1 MPSHSAAR
9 VAALLGQGPVSRGPA
24 PAMAPSIQRQ
34 AALLCAVTLFGVYSV
49 RVILAQ
55 DSSNVQRDLGCVEL
69 WSGVG
74 AIAQAAQEAGEAAA
88 TFDKVNCASQ
98 DITTIAG
105 FKAAVNLVLRLR
117 EGGLLW
123 MGPECSSFTF
133 APVSVTARSQR
144 NNYQGDVS
152 KEFVARGNLMANIAA
167 LLFCLGVARGA
178 EVALENP
185 AGSYMFSYIE
195 PALACLRSPELPAL
209 PTCCVD
215 RCSYCSP
222 STPANQNFKKKYKFL
237 SSGRWILAVAKQC
250 ICGAKPHVP
259 LMERS
264 ATGVTGVKH
273 RMKKSQEYP
282 KELGT
287 AIIKAWQ
294 HSGSNTL
301 QDKRD
306 LFSLKDHG
314 VKVRSPPLKSEVKKS
329 GVKESK
335 SGADVLSE
343 AWADCKATPR
353 KSSLRSNPK
362 AEDPW
367 ADCKGAKPSSKR
379 ALEDHMDDPWSEVKT
394 THIKKT
400 RAKTSTTAST
410 AAFNYN
416 DEDPWSEVFRCS

>member
-1 MPSHSAAR
+1 MPSCFAAA
-9 VAALLGQGPVSRGPA
+9 VTALLGQGLVSRGPA

-55 DSSNVQRDLGCVEL
+55 DSANVQRDLGCVEL

-74 AIAQAAQEAGEAAA
+74 AVAQAAQEAGEAAA
-88 TFDKVNCASQ
+88 TFDKVNCESQ

-133 APVSVTARSQR
+133 APVSVTARSQQ
-144 NNYQGDVS
+144 NNYNGDVT

-167 LLFCLGVARGA
+167 LLFCLGIARGA

-185 AGSYMFSYIE
+185 AGSYMFSYLE
-195 PALACLRSPELPAL
+195 PALACLRSPGLPAL

-222 STPANQNFKKKYKFL
+222 STPANENFKKKYKFL
-237 SSGRWILAVAKQC
+237 SSSRWILAVAKQC
-250 ICGAKPHVP
+250 NCGAKPHVP
-259 LMERS
+259 LMEKS

-282 KELGT
+282 KDLGT

-294 HSGSNTL
+294 HSGSNEL
-301 QDKRD
+301 QDNRSP
-306 LFSLKDHG
+306 FSLKGQG
-314 VKVRSPPLKSEVKKS
+314 VQVKSLPSTCAVKKPRVKQSKSEAEVF
-329 GVKESK
+329 GEE
-335 SGADVLSE
+335 DP
-343 AWADCKATPR
+343 WADCKATPR
-353 KSSLRSNPK
+353 KSSSRSNPW
-362 AEDPW
+362 AEVSSKD
-367 ADCKGAKPSSKR
+367 AKPSSKR
-379 ALEDHMDDPWSEVKT
+379 ALEDTMDDPWSEMKT
-394 THIKKT
+394 VHIKKT
-400 RAKTSTTAST
+400 RNKTSATAST
-410 AAFNYN
+410 PAFSEDN
-416 DEDPWSEVFRCS
+416 EDPWSEV